1 MVKVEFLGPIEKDS
15 IELEAKS
22 LKEVAQKLKE
32 DKEVSKWLSECA
44 VAVNDKLVESL
55 DTPLKD
61 NDKISLLPPVCGG

>member
-1 MVKVEFLGPIEKDS
+1 MVKIEFLGPIEKES

-32 DKEVSKWLSECA
+32 DKELSKWLSECA
-44 VAVNDKLVESL
+44 VAINDSLVESL

-61 NDKISLLPPVCGG
+61 GDKISLLPPVCGG